1 VEANTLD
8 GQIPESLFQKYHVAL
23 VKALGKDAEK
33 VFVKLGRNLGSQ
45 IAKEGRI
52 SLKELE
58 EELADYLQNDLK
70 LGEKIKVNIDN
81 HTLNIE
87 VEGCRICPA
96 NEILRSQGASGACF
110 LPGILTGALKPIK
123 EVKRATVVGAEKYE
137 IGHCRMQLKLE

>member
-8 GQIPESLFQKYHVAL
+8 EQIPESLFQKYHVAL

-33 VFVKLGRNLGSQ
+33 VFKLGRNLGSQ

-58 EELADYLQNDLK
+58 EELANYLQKDLK

-96 NEILRSQGASGACF
+96 KEILRSQGASGAYF